1 MLSGG
6 VRDTIALG
14 RAKATHAFA
23 ASPRRCEKIRVQNVG
38 SFNPRPSSAR
48 PHDAAAWS
56 GIMGILYRAGWKGP
70 CQDAKAP
77 CLPPATAE
85 PSGICLLLALA
96 VIAAIVGLLGHAA
109 RDIQDARA
117 VASTTVQSH
126 LGGLK

>member
-23 ASPRRCEKIRVQNVG
+23 AAPRRREK
-38 SFNPRPSSAR
+38 NPRAKCRVLQSAPVLR
-48 PHDAAAWS
+48 SAACCGLWS
-56 GIMGILYRAGWKGP
+56 DIMGILYRAGWKRP

-109 RDIQDARA
+109 RDIQHARTI
-117 VASTTVQSH
+117 ASTTVQSH
-126 LGGLK
+126 LGAPR